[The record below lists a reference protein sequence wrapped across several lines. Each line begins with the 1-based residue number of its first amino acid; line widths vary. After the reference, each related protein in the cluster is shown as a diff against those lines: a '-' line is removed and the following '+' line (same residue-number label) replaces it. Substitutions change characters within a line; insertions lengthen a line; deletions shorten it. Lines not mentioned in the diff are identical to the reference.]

1 MRTTWT
7 TGRSYDYGL
16 GLQARQ
22 LANGTRLWGHEG
34 DIFGYQ
40 ASSWTTED
48 GSRGPP
54 APWPTSWRTKRAAAR
69 WTGSAWPRGPY

>member
-1 MRTTWT
+1 MRTARA
-7 TGRSYDYGL
+7 TGRRYDYGV
-16 GLQARQ
+16 GLQSRQ

-48 GSRGPP
+48 GRRQLTI
-54 APWPTSWRTKRAAAR
+54 AANPWG
-69 WTGSAWPRGPY
+69 TGNLNTLTDNLLTTAFHHP